1 MLLVLR
7 RRLEAQRFPNRLR
20 LAEQDVRRIEVL
32 NETFRQQT
40 KYFSHLTV
48 SNIFDNSEKYTAL
61 QAAVDLID
69 LALLYLYTETHES
82 LGYAD
87 LESYDL
93 PDSLGAGVHVECY
106 LPQVTKMTTLSFVS
120 QVLSSLSAA
129 NTPAGLERLSRISDA
144 RRGILGSF
152 DTFDC
157 VMYPE
162 N

>member
-7 RRLEAQRFPNRLR
+7 RRLETQRFPNRLR
-20 LAEQDVRRIEVL
+20 LSEQDPRRVEVL

-40 KYFSHLTV
+40 KYFLRLTV
-48 SNIFDNSEKYTAL
+48 SNIFDNAEKYTAL

-69 LALLYLYTETHES
+69 LSLLYLYTETHES
-82 LGYAD
+82 LDYDD
-87 LESYDL
+87 LLTYDL
-93 PDSLGAGVHVECY
+93 PDSLGSGVHVECY

-120 QVLSSLSAA
+120 QVLSTLRVA
-129 NTPAGLERLSRISDA
+129 NTPAGLERLARISDA

-157 VMYPE
+157 VMHPE

>member
-1 MLLVLR
+1 M
-7 RRLEAQRFPNRLR
+7 
-20 LAEQDVRRIEVL
+20 
-32 NETFRQQT
+32 
-40 KYFSHLTV
+40 
-48 SNIFDNSEKYTAL
+48 

-93 PDSLGAGVHVECY
+93 PDSLGAGVHVGATSHK
-106 LPQVTKMTTLSFVS
+106 LPKMTTLSFTLS
-120 QVLSSLSAA
+120 QVLSSLRAA